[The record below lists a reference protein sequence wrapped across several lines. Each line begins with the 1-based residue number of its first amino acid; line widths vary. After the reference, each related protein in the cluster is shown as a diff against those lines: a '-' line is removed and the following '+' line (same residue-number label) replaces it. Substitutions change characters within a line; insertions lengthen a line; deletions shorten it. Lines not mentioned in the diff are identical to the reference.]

1 MEKKLFQFLKVVERN
16 ARDEN
21 QRKAFEKLGI
31 LLDEGVEV
39 ALVKRAFDARI
50 QLGQPVKRRLR
61 NVLVQILLRQEKV
74 GH

>member
-50 QLGQPVKRRLR
+50 QLGQPMKRSLR
-61 NVLVQILLRQEKV
+61 NVLVQIVMRQEKV

>member
-61 NVLVQILLRQEKV
+61 NVLVQILLRQKKV